1 MAITRSRKAP
11 KKEAGDAVASSL
23 KLHNAQE
30 TVATSSCNLTVDKT
44 ESSTD
49 RVVKPKKLVRQPRK
63 AEKSNRPSKPKSGD
77 EDLPNW
83 RDVKTGSDII
93 KSEIFKSASVDT
105 KGKKLPAYKVE
116 QLQRLQKLINMSLVA
131 KPRGPVTYDD
141 YVSEKD
147 DRSADN
153 ALRISLDGTN
163 KDKMSNVTH
172 YDPVRQRLL
181 EGKLTKSE
189 KTEMA
194 QTYEKIRKYGDIR
207 APKLSDDKTLKK
219 VLGEIVKKNKELI
232 FWDYFSERLQAEGYG
247 NAVFLENE
255 CRLQTHE
262 LTSTQRDNLIKQKE
276 QKEGSQ
282 AIEVKIE
289 RGVEGVKDALGK
301 YTKINLMKA
310 AVDTDLQKMLEQVSN
325 NSEEYSAVNEENAF
339 SGLKLADFTTIRS
352 FNNEKA

>member
-1 MAITRSRKAP
+1 MAITRSRNAP
-11 KKEAGDAVASSL
+11 KKVAGDIVAPSS
-23 KLHNAQE
+23 KLHNAEE
-30 TVATSSCNLTVDKT
+30 TVATSSCNLNVDKT

-63 AEKSNRPSKPKSGD
+63 AEKNNCPPKPKPGD

-83 RDVKTGSDII
+83 RDMKTGSDII
-93 KSEIFKSASVDT
+93 KSEIFRSASVDT

-141 YVSEKD
+141 YVSEKA

-163 KDKMSNVTH
+163 KAKMSNVTR

-181 EGKLTKSE
+181 EGKLTESE
-189 KTEMA
+189 KAEMA
-194 QTYEKIRKYGDIR
+194 QKYKKILKYGNIR

-219 VLGEIVKKNKELI
+219 VLGEIVDKNKELI
-232 FWDYFSERLQAEGYG
+232 FWDYFSKRLQAEGYG

-255 CRLQTHE
+255 CRLQAHE
-262 LTSTQRDNLIKQKE
+262 VTSTQRDNLIKQKE

-282 AIEVKIE
+282 AEVKTE
-289 RGVEGVKDALGK
+289 RGVEDAKDALGK

-310 AVDTDLQKMLEQVSN
+310 AVDTDLQKLLQEVSN
-325 NSEEYSAVNEENAF
+325 NSEKYSAVNEENAF
-339 SGLKLADFTTIRS
+339 SGLKLVDFTTIRN
-352 FNNEKA
+352 FNHEKA